1 MSILLTAIGISLL
14 IILHELGHYTVAR
27 LCGMRVLRFSF
38 GLGPAIWRWQKGDT
52 TWQIAALPLGGF
64 VQVQG
69 LAPTEP
75 GAEAAP
81 VDEHGYRE
89 RPRWQRA
96 LFLFA
101 GPAANWLLA
110 AFFIF
115 LLLSSVGFEQFDPN
129 STVVGEVIAGKPAE
143 SAGILEGDRIVSV
156 DGAEVASWADVVSAV
171 STRPNQSL
179 KLSVDRLGKTM
190 ELTVTT
196 RENDQGGGEI
206 GVAPKGETLR
216 LDPFHALLAGFAG
229 AWSVTEDQARLLWGL
244 VRGAEK
250 GRMSGLPG
258 IVKMVSTQA
267 HRGMRYLLQA
277 LAYLSVSLSL
287 LNLLP
292 IPALDGSRIL
302 LLGVEAVRRR
312 PLNPKAEAVIHG
324 LGFLVL
330 LALLIVVSIR
340 DLL

>member
-1 MSILLTAIGISLL
+1 MSFLLTAVGISLL

-38 GLGPAIWRWQKGDT
+38 GLGPPIWRKQVGET
-52 TWQIAALPLGGF
+52 TWQVAALPLGGF

-69 LAPTEP
+69 VAPADP
-75 GAEAAP
+75 AGGDP
-81 VDEHGYRE
+81 LDDHRSYRE

-115 LLLSSVGFEQFDPN
+115 LLLSTVGFEQFDPE
-129 STVVGEVIAGKPAE
+129 STVVGQVIAGKPAE
-143 SAGILEGDRIVSV
+143 AAGLLAGDSLRAVN
-156 DGAEVASWADVVSAV
+156 GTPLASWAELVEAI
-171 STRPNQSL
+171 STHPNEAL
-179 KLSVDRLGKTM
+179 KLSVARDGR
-190 ELTVTT
+190 ELVFDLTP
-196 RENDQGGGEI
+196 RQNAQGSGEI
-206 GVAPKGETLR
+206 GVAPRGETVR
-216 LDPFHALLAGFAG
+216 LGPLQAAAAGFLG
-229 AWSVTEDQARLLWGL
+229 AWTVTVDQAQLLWGL
-244 VRGAEK
+244 VRRSEK
-250 GRMSGLPG
+250 GQVSGLPG

-267 HRGMRYLLQA
+267 ERGVRYLLQA

-292 IPALDGSRIL
+292 IPALDGSRL
-302 LLGVEAVRRR
+302 LLVGVETVRRK
-312 PLNPKAEAVIHG
+312 PLNPKAEAMIHG
-324 LGFLVL
+324 IGFLAL